1 MDMAF
6 CRYVDEII
14 REKKGVRV
22 HQFEYKGQYFWL
34 KQPEKLSGIEQFLK
48 PRARQAFQAELH
60 QLQQFARVNASVPKV
75 VYYGNDF
82 FVLEDVGKSLS
93 QLMDDESISEDKKFQ
108 LLSEACFALI
118 GWHRCG
124 LVHGRPAIRD
134 LTWQDGKISFLD
146 FEAQSHSQNK
156 NWLISR
162 DMLFFFDSLCREK
175 SISDKLIGE
184 VADYYQAHCQ
194 PQYWEGMMRYLRRFK
209 WLYYLLLPFKPIA
222 KTDLIAIYRLF
233 ELLMTEKS

>member
-146 FEAQSHSQNK
+146 
-156 NWLISR
+156 
-162 DMLFFFDSLCREK
+162 
-175 SISDKLIGE
+175 
-184 VADYYQAHCQ
+184 CQ

-233 ELLMTEKS
+233 ELLMKEKS

>member
-82 FVLEDVGKSLS
+82 FV
-93 QLMDDESISEDKKFQ
+93 
-108 LLSEACFALI
+108 SEACFALI

-233 ELLMTEKS
+233 ELLMKEKS